1 MCKFAIPFG
10 EVCNCVTAGKKGV
23 FFKIKKQP
31 Y

>member
-10 EVCNCVTAGKKGV
+10 KVFNYAVAELKGW